1 MDRPKYYLTTPI
13 YYANSRPHVGS
24 AYTTIVCDVI
34 ARYKRMCGY
43 EVAYLT
49 GTDEHGV
56 NIERAAEKLGV
67 TPQQLVD
74 KNQQIFR
81 DLWKLLGISYT
92 NFIRTTSPEHERAVQ
107 TLVRRTMARDKDL
120 PPEKRSIYK
129 AKYEGRYCIYDN
141 LYVSDTPEPANCQI
155 CGRPAELISE
165 ENYFFRLKAYEKPL
179 LDFYRAN
186 PQWVQPD
193 FRMNEVKS
201 FVEAG
206 LKDVSIS
213 RKTIKWGIPWP
224 GDPEHV
230 FYVWYDALTSY
241 MSGIG
246 YGEGDIESVRHGA
259 SSASAEKGA
268 PSGGRGSSPSALGA
282 LASEGLSGG
291 RGFSPGVSSDASGV
305 LTPEGNAEFN
315 KFWPADLHMIG
326 KEIIRFHAVYWPA
339 FLMAAGLPLPEKIFA
354 HGWLLFE
361 QEKMSKSKGNVAY
374 PEPIVKAFDELTGAK
389 VGNDALR
396 YYLLRETV
404 FGQDGN
410 FSREA
415 LITRYNADLANGLGN
430 LASRTLTMIDNYFEG
445 VIPELG
451 PANDAMEE
459 NAAHLIKSA
468 ITYYDRFQFSECLQ
482 EIWQLVSL
490 ADFSLAHE
498 KPWKQITEPNGKELV
513 GPLLYRIAAAIR
525 VVSVLAH
532 PVIPD
537 ATRKIWEQLGQ
548 TDDLDDV
555 DVKQLQWR
563 GLIPGTK
570 IGKLEGAFPRADKK
584 ELSERIEK
592 MENEIR
598 NPGAAVEPS
607 ARANKTDASIEPA
620 AASTAA
626 PSATAATSAAA
637 GAAAA
642 PAPANAKITIDDFAK
657 VELRVGVVK
666 TAERIQ
672 GADKLLKLTVD
683 IGDEVR
689 QVLAGIALAYAP
701 EELVGRKVVIVVNLA
716 PRKMRG
722 IESNGMLLAASAGA
736 DGKPVLCTFAEDIP
750 AGSKVK

>member
-1 MDRPKYYLTTPI
+1 MDKPKYYLTTPI

-67 TPQQLVD
+67 SPQELVD

-92 NFIRTTSPEHERAVQ
+92 EFIRTTSPEHERAVQ
-107 TLVRRTMARDKDL
+107 ELVIRTLRVSPAAI
-120 PPEKRSIYK
+120 EKR
-129 AKYEGRYCIYDN
+129 KYEGRYCIYDN
-141 LYVSDTPEPANCQI
+141 LYVSDTPEPANCPI

-165 ENYFFRLKAYEKPL
+165 ENYFFRLSDYQDRL
-179 LDFYRAN
+179 LKFYDDHKDF
-186 PQWVQPD
+186 VQPE
-193 FRMNEVKS
+193 FRFNEVKA
-201 FVEAG
+201 FVQGG

-213 RKTIKWGIPWP
+213 RRSIKWGIPWP
-224 GDPEHV
+224 GDPEQV

-246 YGEGDIESVRHGA
+246 Y
-259 SSASAEKGA
+259 
-268 PSGGRGSSPSALGA
+268 
-282 LASEGLSGG
+282 ASEDKRKSE
-291 RGFSPGVSSDASGV
+291 RF
-305 LTPEGNAEFN
+305 ER
-315 KFWPADLHMIG
+315 FWPADLHMIG

-339 FLMAAGLPLPEKIFA
+339 FLMAAFADLALEKYMPKQIFA

-430 LASRTLTMIDNYFEG
+430 LASRVLTMIHSYCDGVVPKANGVGEKPSENYTEFLGWFSPVTVQLILGAYDLCGFAG
-445 VIPELG
+445 VVESIWG
-451 PANDAMEE
+451 
-459 NAAHLIKSA
+459 LIARADK
-468 ITYYDRFQFSECLQ
+468 Y
-482 EIWQLVSL
+482 LVL
-490 ADFSLAHE
+490 E
-498 KPWKQITEPNGKELV
+498 KPWVIASDSTRSDELKLV
-513 GPLLYRIAAAIR
+513 LYASAEAIR
-525 VVSVLAH
+525 FVCVLAH
-532 PVIPD
+532 PVIPES
-537 ATRKIWEQLGQ
+537 TQKIWEQLGQ
-548 TDDLDDV
+548 PGKLADFRIDQLKWSDL
-555 DVKQLQWR
+555 K
-563 GLIPGTK
+563 PGTR
-570 IGKLEGAFPRADKK
+570 IGKIEAVFPRADKK
-584 ELSERIEK
+584 ELSERIEM

-598 NPGAAVEPS
+598 NPGSTQPDTGTASGAAAAPTTT
-607 ARANKTDASIEPA
+607 APA
-620 AASTAA
+620 AA
-626 PSATAATSAAA
+626 
-637 GAAAA
+637 AAAA
-642 PAPANAKITIDDFAK
+642 PAPAPANTKITIEDFAK

-689 QVLAGIALAYAP
+689 QILAGIALAYTP

-722 IESNGMLLAASAGA
+722 VESNGMLLAASAGA